1 MELLLLAVA
10 FGASI
15 VGAICGIGGGMAG
28 RILNKKLSA
37 EQVDKLFVMLIIV
50 IIGIS
55 CYNAWRFL
63 G

>member
-1 MELLLLAVA
+1 MAL
-10 FGASI
+10 G
-15 VGAICGIGGGMAG
+15 GIGGGMAG
-28 RILNKKLSA
+28 RVLNKKLST

-63 G
+63 A